1 MLASL
6 HKWLTSFKGALILAI
21 VGLFNVAMAAY
32 NGSPTLW
39 LDVAFV
45 CFWVYMAKRA
55 LNTQAVDGQVKELN
69 EDQKARVKAAAQ
81 AVADATHKL
90 DAVCAEIDAELKAEA
105 LAAKLKA
112 REKKDDVRE
121 VQGPSSNGEPDDS

>member
-6 HKWLTSFKGALILAI
+6 YKWVTSFKGALILAI
-21 VGLFNVAMAAY
+21 IGVFNVGSAAY
-32 NGSPTLW
+32 TGSPTLW

-55 LNTQAVDGQVKELN
+55 LNKEAVDGQVKELN

-90 DAVCAEIDAELKAEA
+90 DAVCAEIDSELKAEA

-112 REKKDDVRE
+112 KEKKDE
-121 VQGPSSNGEPDDS
+121 